1 MVTLQQYQ
9 QLVALQMS
17 EKEWQDQV
25 IKLATRLGW
34 MCYHT
39 WNSQHS
45 AKGFPDT
52 VMIRRNRLIV
62 AELKSEKGTLTLPQT
77 LWLEAFR
84 SCNIETYVW
93 IAFIANFI
101 KLLAEEKMPYPHA
114 QQAALAAASCLFAAV
129 FELCPRDDTE
139 VEDFS
144 VPVIRAALN
153 SFYGLQA
160 DRAILN

>member
-52 VMIRRNRLIV
+52 VMIRRLDCCG
-62 AELKSEKGTLTLPQT
+62 AEIRKGHTHTP
-77 LWLEAFR
+77 
-84 SCNIETYVW
+84 SNS
-93 IAFIANFI
+93 
-101 KLLAEEKMPYPHA
+101 LA
-114 QQAALAAASCLFAAV
+114 
-129 FELCPRDDTE
+129 
-139 VEDFS
+139 
-144 VPVIRAALN
+144 
-153 SFYGLQA
+153 
-160 DRAILN
+160 

>member
-84 SCNIETYVW
+84 SCSIETYVW
-93 IAFIANFI
+93 
-101 KLLAEEKMPYPHA
+101 K
-114 QQAALAAASCLFAAV
+114 
-129 FELCPRDDTE
+129 PRDVDE
-139 VEDFS
+139 VIS
-144 VPVIRAALN
+144 ILSRA
-153 SFYGLQA
+153 
-160 DRAILN
+160 